1 MATEERNQEIYQ
13 ELINLVSEYTGHP
26 VEEIKHLAV
35 VMANEKGYDVIGCE
49 HAHMIIGLVADQD
62 AVIEISRELA
72 RNTAANNN

>member
-13 ELINLVSEYTGHP
+13 ELIKLVSEYTGNP
-26 VEEIKHLAV
+26 VDEIKHLAV

-62 AVIEISRELA
+62 VITAISRGLA
-72 RNTAANNN
+72 RNKAANNN